1 MEKIKNEVINYFED
15 LNEYDKRSIISDCAD
30 IFVYDKKDLESYY
43 DKNVFVFLKLFRVV
57 KHKYSKEEFLKFID
71 NLIECDEDEMMKL
84 IKHYVRCGTKKLED
98 LQRNINTL
106 NQCKILNS
114 EDETLNEI
122 TLSAMVSA
130 V

>member
-43 DKNVFVFLKLFRVV
+43 DKNVFVFLKLVRVV

-84 IKHYVRCGTKKLED
+84 IKHYVRCGTKKLD
-98 LQRNINTL
+98 NLQRNIDTL
-106 NQCKILNS
+106 KKVLNRDTS
-114 EDETLNEI
+114 NESV
-122 TLSAMVSA
+122 LSVL
-130 V
+130 